1 MSFAQRR
8 KDAKGQFD
16 LFFAPLRLCAKIE
29 SLMLVVVA
37 MTGASGSIYALRLME
52 RLAEERVPIALT
64 LSEPA
69 CRVMAEE
76 LDLRV
81 NVDHPDLQKL
91 VGKADAEIRYY
102 HPKDVGAAIA
112 SGSFR
117 HRGMVIVPCS
127 MGTLGRIAHGTSED
141 LVTRAADV
149 CLKERR
155 KLILVPRE
163 TPLSLV
169 HINNMKTVTE
179 AGAMV
184 LPAAPPFYHKP
195 QSVMDL
201 VDAVVGR
208 ILDHLGID
216 STKTARWRAE
226 EE

>member
-1 MSFAQRR
+1 MF
-8 KDAKGQFD
+8 
-16 LFFAPLRLCAKIE
+16 
-29 SLMLVVVA
+29 VVVA

-69 CRVMAEE
+69 CRVMAAE
-76 LDLRV
+76 LDWHISI
-81 NVDHPDLQKL
+81 DHPDLQKL
-91 VGKADAEIRYY
+91 VGRADAEVRYY
-102 HPKDVGAAIA
+102 HPQEVGAAIA

-127 MGTLGRIAHGTSED
+127 MGTLGRIAHGTSDD
-141 LVTRAADV
+141 LITRAADV

-169 HINNMKTVTE
+169 HIINMKTVTE
-179 AGAMV
+179 AGAIV
-184 LPAAPPFYHKP
+184 LPASPPFYHNPK
-195 QSVMDL
+195 SIMDL

-216 STKTARWRAE
+216 SAKTPRWRAE

>member
-1 MSFAQRR
+1 
-8 KDAKGQFD
+8 
-16 LFFAPLRLCAKIE
+16 I
-29 SLMLVVVA
+29 
-37 MTGASGSIYALRLME
+37 TGASGVIYGLRLLQ
-52 RLAEERVPIALT
+52 RLGEERVPMALT

-81 NVDHPDLQKL
+81 SVDRPDLPKL
-91 VGKADAEIRYY
+91 VGRADAEVRYY

-127 MGTLGRIAHGTSED
+127 MGTLGRIAHGTSDD
-141 LVTRAADV
+141 LITRAADV

-155 KLILVPRE
+155 PLILVPRE

-169 HINNMKTVTE
+169 HINNMKAVTE
-179 AGAMV
+179 AGAIV

-195 QSVMDL
+195 QTVMDM
-201 VDAVVGR
+201 VDAIIGR

-216 STKTARWRAE
+216 STQTPRWKAE

>member
-1 MSFAQRR
+1 MF
-8 KDAKGQFD
+8 
-16 LFFAPLRLCAKIE
+16 
-29 SLMLVVVA
+29 VVVA
-37 MTGASGSIYALRLME
+37 MTGASGVIYGLRLLQ
-52 RLAEERVPIALT
+52 RLAEEGVPIALT

-81 NVDHPDLQKL
+81 SVNHPDLQKL
-91 VGKADAEIRYY
+91 VGAADAEVRYY
-102 HPKDVGAAIA
+102 PPKDIGAAIA

-127 MGTLGRIAHGTSED
+127 MGTLGRIAHGTSDD
-141 LVTRAADV
+141 LITRAADV

-155 KLILVPRE
+155 RLILVPRE

-179 AGAMV
+179 AGAIV

-195 QSVMDL
+195 PTIMDM
-201 VDAVVGR
+201 VDALVGR
-208 ILDHLGID
+208 ILDHLGIE
-216 STKTARWRAE
+216 SARIPRWRAE

>member
-1 MSFAQRR
+1 
-8 KDAKGQFD
+8 
-16 LFFAPLRLCAKIE
+16 
-29 SLMLVVVA
+29 
-37 MTGASGSIYALRLME
+37 MTGASGVIYGLRLLQ
-52 RLAEERVPIALT
+52 RLAEERVPVALT

-81 NVDHPDLQKL
+81 SVDHPDLQKL
-91 VGKADAEIRYY
+91 VGVAEAEVRYY
-102 HPKDVGAAIA
+102 HPKDIGAAIA

-127 MGTLGRIAHGTSED
+127 MGTLGRIAHGTSDD

-155 KLILVPRE
+155 KLILVLRE
-163 TPLSLV
+163 TPFSLV
-169 HINNMKTVTE
+169 HINNMKIVTE
-179 AGAMV
+179 AGVIV
-184 LPAAPPFYHKP
+184 LPASPPFYHNPK
-195 QSVMDL
+195 SIMDL

-208 ILDHLGID
+208 ILDHLSID
-216 STKTARWRAE
+216 SAKTPRWKAE